1 MEGSE
6 WGSHPGT
13 VTNGCSSSRLEIEN
27 TERTLFV
34 NKNFAKAEQDAQGDE
49 NSPNSDEPDAISVT
63 GSTSNSTKPWIS
75 SNRQFSEKETSGSMW
90 PQPES
95 MGK

>member
-1 MEGSE
+1 MEGSG
-6 WGSHPGT
+6 WDSHPGT

-63 GSTSNSTKPWIS
+63 GSTSNSTKPWNS